1 METQKQAILLEK
13 SYHIPF
19 AMFREAFTAF
29 QKRFV
34 YPRTYCIIALL
45 LLVCAGYCHLLTGD
59 VSSGARATY
68 CMVILTALV
77 LAAFQWYTPRK
88 VRRNLMRAVR
98 EIENDQYLLRV
109 YPDYVEIGTILPPED
124 TETAAQDALFDD
136 VPEDDFSG
144 TRIYFNKG
152 MHVIEYRDF
161 LILYQTK
168 AMFFVI
174 PKDALSEEEQEIL
187 RVHLEKK
194 LQKNYK
200 KDRSLTKR

>member
-68 CMVILTALV
+68 
-77 LAAFQWYTPRK
+77 
-88 VRRNLMRAVR
+88 RNLMRAVR